1 MGLCGSCAGGRAPVP
16 SERMDRVI
24 AMADLKR
31 AHLNRF
37 WKYYRQADT
46 HFQGAITLAQYYSW
60 LSEEQTKFA
69 DGVFELVDTPDMH
82 VPGKKLNFDDFA
94 AVLTTY
100 CMFAEEEVLRYCFY
114 LYDLDKHGY
123 LEEEEVIDLVN
134 TLHAGA
140 GGAGGE
146 AALNSNLMAILEQDV
161 GGDDHRVT
169 WPEFQAMNKKF
180 PQLLFPAF
188 RLQQAM
194 MRVTFG
200 EHFWA
205 ARRSAMESRRNEEA
219 MQGETWRLRKE
230 RKVERARRRALRR
243 HAGVVLGSLYLLVDV
258 RERGAGAALPLVDN
272 AALVECRLD
281 EVVEALPT
289 DLALLELEQA
299 AKAAAAGGGG
309 GGGGSGLAGKR
320 RDEPERSG
328 PSGLQLDLA
337 AKAAESAGGAASLAS
352 IAASAVAGGD
362 NARSSDSELERLEQ
376 QQRREKQQA
385 RAQRNAR
392 SKKRKHRREQVGGER
407 RGRRP
412 HRLPPLRAP
421 DSGSGGGGGGRSRV
435 APEEDLVMV

>member
-1 MGLCGSCAGGRAPVP
+1 
-16 SERMDRVI
+16 
-24 AMADLKR
+24 
-31 AHLNRF
+31 
-37 WKYYRQADT
+37 
-46 HFQGAITLAQYYSW
+46 
-60 LSEEQTKFA
+60 
-69 DGVFELVDTPDMH
+69 
-82 VPGKKLNFDDFA
+82 
-94 AVLTTY
+94 
-100 CMFAEEEVLRYCFY
+100 
-114 LYDLDKHGY
+114 
-123 LEEEEVIDLVN
+123 
-134 TLHAGA
+134 
-140 GGAGGE
+140 
-146 AALNSNLMAILEQDV
+146 
-161 GGDDHRVT
+161 
-169 WPEFQAMNKKF
+169 MNKKF

-299 AKAAAAGGGG
+299 AKAAAAGGGGG